1 MAEGYGRAEGLR
13 EFLLSEIGEK
23 YGEIR
28 ATVLGHLQ
36 RGGVPT
42 HTDRIMGMKFGEVA
56 VESLVSGERK
66 GFVAFRGGKFY
77 IEDFKKAQEYKD
89 IDREALRLSR
99 RLNL

>member
-42 HTDRIMGMKFGEVA
+42 HTDRIMGNEVRGGGGGVA
-56 VESLVSGERK
+56 RVWREEGLR
-66 GFVAFRGGKFY
+66 VAFRGGKP
-77 IEDFKKAQEYKD
+77 
-89 IDREALRLSR
+89 
-99 RLNL
+99 